1 GGEGDGHPEHFLPGD
16 QFDITG
22 DRHPHQRERQREQC
36 VRQLHQI
43 RVAHHPRA
51 TRERLP
57 FARVRLTG
65 GAHVRARSP
74 VRAPGPAPPRAS
86 SRSPS
91 PCASNEPSPSEAHIA
106 STRRFVASSI
116 TTRPGHARVNP
127 SSGHFRVAS
136 RPILDP
142 YVNARLEWSSTS
154 MGPIVKRA
162 SRSGSRLLSAT
173 HHASRGSRTFTS
185 LSTTTSSL
193 ASDIRPCPQSAF
205 ITFHACP
212 GYCLSI
218 DTNTRL

>member
-86 SRSPS
+86 SPAPS
-91 PCASNEPSPSEAHIA
+91 PCPSREPSPSEAHIA

-116 TTRPGHARVNP
+116 TTRPGHARV
-127 SSGHFRVAS
+127 
-136 RPILDP
+136 
-142 YVNARLEWSSTS
+142 EWSSTS